1 MTESIGVDVAKHELV
16 ACTFPAGVRA
26 SFPNDPPGRGRLV
39 AWTRTQAAT
48 RIVLES
54 TSTYHRPVALALAE
68 AELPVVV
75 VNPRQIRAFGQSIG
89 RFAKTDRIDAAL
101 IARFAAVTEPPIR
114 ATLSSE
120 TLLLKALFTRRAQLQ
135 ELRTAQINQREA
147 APPDVHPFIDPLIAE
162 TTRLLAALDRELAA
176 RIAADPTWTAQ
187 ARLLRSIPGVGPTTV
202 VTLLAGVP
210 ELGAIDHRALAA
222 LVGVAPQ
229 TRQSGGARATAAITG
244 GRTAVRTAL
253 YMPVLSAIR
262 CNPVLK
268 ACYDRHRANHKP
280 PMVAIVACMHKL
292 LTIANAMLRTATPW
306 NPTMTA

>member
-1 MTESIGVDVAKHELV
+1 MIAAIGVDVAKAELV
-16 ACTFPAGVRA
+16 ACPFPAGARA
-26 SFPNDPPGRGRLV
+26 VFPNDPAGRGRFV
-39 AWTRTQAAT
+39 AWAQTQAAA

-54 TSTYHRPVALALAE
+54 TSTYHLPVALALAA

-75 VNPRQIRAFGQSIG
+75 VNPRQIRAFGQSLG

-101 IARFAAVTEPPIR
+101 IARFAAVTQPPIR
-114 ATLSSE
+114 AARSPE
-120 TLLLKALFTRRAQLQ
+120 TLILKALFTRRTQLQ
-135 ELRTAQINQREA
+135 ALRTAQVNQREA
-147 APPDVHPFIDPLIAE
+147 APSDVHPFIDPLITE
-162 TTRLLAALDRELAA
+162 TTRLLADLDRDLAA
-176 RIAADPTWTAQ
+176 RIAADAEWSAK

-229 TRQSGGARATAAITG
+229 TRQSGTARTTAAIAG
-244 GRTAVRTAL
+244 GRAAVRTAL

-262 CNPVLK
+262 CNSVLQT
-268 ACYDRHRANHKP
+268 CYDRHLANHKP

-292 LTIANAMLRTATPW
+292 LTIANAIVRSETPW
-306 NPTMTA
+306 NPALAA

>member
-1 MTESIGVDVAKHELV
+1 MVEAIGVDVAKDELV
-16 ACTFPAGVRA
+16 ACPFPAGACAV
-26 SFPNDPPGRGRLV
+26 FPNDSDGRGRFV
-39 AWTRTQAAT
+39 AWAQTHAAA

-54 TSTYHRPVALALAE
+54 TSTYHQPVALALAA

-101 IARFAAVTEPPIR
+101 IARFAAVTQPPIR
-114 ATLSSE
+114 AARSAE
-120 TLLLKALFTRRAQLQ
+120 TLLLKALFTRRTQLQ
-135 ELRTAQINQREA
+135 DLRTAQLNQREA
-147 APPDVHPFIDPLIAE
+147 APRDVHPFIDPLLAE
-162 TTRLLAALDRELAA
+162 TAHLLAELDRDLAA
-176 RIAADPTWTAQ
+176 RITADPGWTAQ

-202 VTLLAGVP
+202 VALLAGVP

-229 TRQSGGARATAAITG
+229 TRQSGGARATAAIAG
-244 GRTAVRTAL
+244 GRAAVRTAL

-268 ACYDRHRANHKP
+268 ACYDRHIANHKP

-292 LTIANAMLRTATPW
+292 LTIANAILRTELPW
-306 NPTMTA
+306 NPVMAA